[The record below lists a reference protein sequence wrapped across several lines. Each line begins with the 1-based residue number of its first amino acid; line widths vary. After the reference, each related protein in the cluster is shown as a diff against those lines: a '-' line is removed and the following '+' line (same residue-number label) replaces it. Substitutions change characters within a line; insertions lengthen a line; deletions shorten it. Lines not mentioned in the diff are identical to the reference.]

1 MDERRPEMEGLKEP
15 DESPSAGDGRQKGSL
30 FGSTTEGLRQLIL
43 DGVLPPGQR
52 LLERELCEQLG
63 VSRTPVREAIKALT
77 QEGWLRALPN
87 RSAVVAALDLDE
99 VRSLSTVVAEIE
111 RLATELACGSATDAD
126 LEAIAQ
132 AHHQM
137 IINHVRGDLRKY
149 FQANKEF
156 HRRIILSTHN
166 SVLLW
171 VWDLLSRRVD
181 RARYASNLAPR
192 RWPLAIK
199 EHGEILE
206 ALIARDAVR
215 AAGLMRTHVLNG
227 LSVVIESL
235 SPASSTDDDG
245 ASSGFGN

>member
-1 MDERRPEMEGLKEP
+1 MYNLTCKIFEVKLGREWRGTMEGMRDSTTSP
-15 DESPSAGDGRQKGSL
+15 AGESRQKGSL

-63 VSRTPVREAIKALT
+63 VYRTPVREAIKALT

-87 RSAVVAALDLDE
+87 RSAVVAALDPEE
-99 VRSLSTVVAEIE
+99 VRSLATVVAEIE
-111 RLATELACGSATDAD
+111 RLATELACASAADSD

-137 IINHVRGDLRKY
+137 IINHVRGNLREY

-156 HRRIILSTHN
+156 HRHIILSTHN

-171 VWDLLSRRVD
+171 TWDLLS
-181 RARYASNLAPR
+181 
-192 RWPLAIK
+192 
-199 EHGEILE
+199 
-206 ALIARDAVR
+206 
-215 AAGLMRTHVLNG
+215 M
-227 LSVVIESL
+227 
-235 SPASSTDDDG
+235 
-245 ASSGFGN
+245 

>member
-1 MDERRPEMEGLKEP
+1 
-15 DESPSAGDGRQKGSL
+15 
-30 FGSTTEGLRQLIL
+30 
-43 DGVLPPGQR
+43 
-52 LLERELCEQLG
+52 
-63 VSRTPVREAIKALT
+63 T

-87 RSAVVAALDLDE
+87 RSAVVAALDPEE
-99 VRSLSTVVAEIE
+99 VRSLATVVAEIE
-111 RLATELACGSATDAD
+111 RLATELACASAADSD

-137 IINHVRGDLRKY
+137 IINHVRGNLREY

-171 VWDLLSRRVD
+171 TWDLLSMRVD
-181 RARYASNLAPR
+181 RARYASNLEPR

-206 ALIARDAVR
+206 ALIGRDAAR
-215 AAGLMRTHVLNG
+215 ASALMRTHVLNG
-227 LSVVIESL
+227 LSVVVESL
-235 SPASSTDDDG
+235 SHASSAG
-245 ASSGFGN
+245 RA